1 LYDLGTG
8 LFLEKIFA
16 HPKKSPV
23 VDLQGNPRNKIWV
36 AILFADQSCMV
47 YNFGTKEVTELPVG
61 TDVCPQSCGF
71 ITFHESLPN
80 LLLLTGNRAI
90 KVIDLDQKGKKS
102 DLLGKEIWR
111 LANTHKKDVTDMEI
125 TNDSKY
131 AVSVSSDCTIK
142 IYELEDNSIFAEKR
156 FIDIQDKKK
165 SAPKNRKPDSPR
177 KPSANRRSELIFQ
190 ENEDLGPTSP
200 YYTGKKSSV
209 RRIEAPSLIND
220 FAGKKKSCITAL
232 SISEDRKYIVL
243 GFINGDIGI

>member
-1 LYDLGTG
+1 
-8 LFLEKIFA
+8 
-16 HPKKSPV
+16 
-23 VDLQGNPRNKIWV
+23 
-36 AILFADQSCMV
+36 M
-47 YNFGTKEVTELPVG
+47 
-61 TDVCPQSCGF
+61 
-71 ITFHESLPN
+71 
-80 LLLLTGNRAI
+80 
-90 KVIDLDQKGKKS
+90 IDLDQKGKKS

-111 LANTHKKDVTDMEI
+111 LANTHAKDVTDMEI

-142 IYELEDNSIFAEKR
+142 IYELEENSIFAEKR

-165 SAPKNRKPDSPR
+165 STLKNS
-177 KPSANRRSELIFQ
+177 KPSANRRSELILQ
-190 ENEDLGPTSP
+190 EDEDLCPTSP